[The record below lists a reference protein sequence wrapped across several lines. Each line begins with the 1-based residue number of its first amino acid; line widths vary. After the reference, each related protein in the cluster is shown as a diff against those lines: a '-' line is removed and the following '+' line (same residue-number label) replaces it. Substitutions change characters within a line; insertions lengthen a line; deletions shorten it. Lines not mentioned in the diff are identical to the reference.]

1 MGEGRGE
8 APSPRAPAARP
19 EWPHRA
25 QQEGPRQHGRGP
37 AGAGGITPRG
47 NLLAKQKRMFQAGLC
62 SFLMAVPWPGARRP
76 QTHSAVSSRPR
87 GPYLFPDIKAGLF
100 ISELKQHTQ
109 GPGTGWAVSSGW
121 GGRIPPPAITKH
133 FAKELLQLVR
143 PDEIFCPKLIIIMNL
158 HFFPQE
164 NN

>member
-1 MGEGRGE
+1 MQEVREELWRGVEGEGRGRRKGGGGG
-8 APSPRAPAARP
+8 AGRGPQSPRPGARPARP

-76 QTHSAVSSRPR
+76 QTHSAVSSRPVV
-87 GPYLFPDIKAGLF
+87 LICSLT
-100 ISELKQHTQ
+100 SKQ
-109 GPGTGWAVSSGW
+109 GFS
-121 GGRIPPPAITKH
+121 
-133 FAKELLQLVR
+133 
-143 PDEIFCPKLIIIMNL
+143 
-158 HFFPQE
+158 
-164 NN
+164 